1 MIMVSQNRLAPNL
14 FAYLGWGARKKFAR
28 FARVKILS
36 VPPHSKYCR
45 RPDGYRNA
53 FASKTQSFND
63 SVTDHLADQV
73 EHQALRGDPPP
84 PLP

>member
-1 MIMVSQNRLAPNL
+1 MVSQNRLAPNL
-14 FAYLGWGARKKFAR
+14 FAYLGWGAKTIS
-28 FARVKILS
+28 RVS
-36 VPPHSKYCR
+36 HASKSLASH
-45 RPDGYRNA
+45 PTQNPVAAPVGYRNA